1 MTPFGSALNSPEIS
15 PTPSVSAGDQR
26 RPILEVAQASKKDA
40 QALSPQAR
48 TKLVQKIRARVL
60 KMVGAIDSHIHA
72 AQVAFKMCREGMVLC
87 DEDVRGKAEG
97 AETTPSSD
105 GKLVADDGARGA
117 QGPSHRHNKGK
128 QPAVIRSGADEGWD
142 VDIDPD
148 ESDNRGFAAPSHEH
162 HTYGTSGH
170 HFLLHQAHQGL
181 DLAKK
186 TEETFDAVQQEVYK
200 VCLPHSFSRGRRL
213 VTSYDSY
220 RLPRR
225 QRTIRR
231 WFWFLQHLAKV

>member
-1 MTPFGSALNSPEIS
+1 MTPFGSAFNSPEVS
-15 PTPSVSAGDQR
+15 PTPSFSAGDQR
-26 RPILEVAQASKKDA
+26 RPIFEVAQASKKDA

-48 TKLVQKIRARVL
+48 TKLVQKIRARVV

-87 DEDVRGKAEG
+87 DEDVRGKTEG
-97 AETTPSSD
+97 VEATPNLD
-105 GKLVADDGARGA
+105 GERVVEDGAHGA

-128 QPAVIRSGADEGWD
+128 QRAVIRSDVDDGWD

-148 ESDNRGFAAPSHEH
+148 ESDNRGVAAPAHEH

-200 VCLPHSFSRGRRL
+200 VCLPHLCSCTTPCNSLSF
-213 VTSYDSY
+213 V
-220 RLPRR
+220 
-225 QRTIRR
+225 
-231 WFWFLQHLAKV
+231 